1 MGSEFQNKFWSNLK
15 EMAETLDNNKGGI
28 PVPLL
33 EGSGANTPDA
43 TYEINEKKAE
53 ILGSFLKQWSVYL
66 APVYDILTPLYMIP
80 GWFAKTFYYF
90 SHALESV
97 FEKVFSLFGFF
108 NLLQGDSFIA
118 DVYSW
123 LRAFGVI
130 VFAFFVVSRIVM
142 SWMGTPFKY
151 KEFINHMIIVTAAVA
166 VLPQALIS
174 FSTLWADASN
184 NLLKTS
190 NEREAKKNI
199 SMSAQPL
206 RDNVTDIMQLVENNF
221 DISKLGRSDG
231 DNGYID
237 TSKLGKG
244 VELNK
249 IDDSNIYSLDFTSSY
264 GATDKDTL
272 KYFAENSDKN
282 VNYYGLPAIFHSA
295 LVSFEYD
302 ENGNPKLVDVK
313 GYKTKA
319 FWEVEN
325 NLKIKSYLRY
335 RVNWLAL
342 YIQQIMLILLLIGL
356 LLNTIQTIFRVV
368 LSTVVAPIVG
378 YTAVE
383 DSSKFL
389 ELLQSIFAGIA
400 GIWFEILV
408 VKYGMWFL
416 TTAGSV
422 KIEGF
427 STFFEGLGFFEKSIA
442 SIALYIGVFI
452 AASQGSRAIENWL
465 GIPTGAKTGMMQA
478 AGAAYAANR
487 IRRAGTNAVLGK
499 KNSQGQRQGG
509 LIGNKNSALSK
520 ARDFGGKA
528 LKGSGRAIV
537 GSGRAVTGGIGVAA
551 GMGQGAKSGGAL
563 SAFGNTVAN
572 STYRPAFSKAKQGI
586 DYVAKGAK
594 DNFDKGKE
602 QGARFTT
609 NFRKEEKEANLSEA
623 QDLQPT
629 KRPPGRSFSESN
641 KSSRRRP
648 KPSPKQINGRNSK
661 NKNL

>member
-1 MGSEFQNKFWSNLK
+1 MSYEDKFWSNLK
-15 EMAETLDNNKGGI
+15 EMADALESKKGGWFGI
-28 PVPLL
+28 G
-33 EGSGANTPDA
+33 EKGANTVDA
-43 TYEINEKKAE
+43 TFEINGEPTE
-53 ILGSFLKQWSVYL
+53 IIGSFLKQWSVYL
-66 APVYDILTPLYMIP
+66 SPVYDILTPLYMIP
-80 GWFAKTFYYF
+80 GWFAKIFYAF
-90 SHALESV
+90 SHALENV
-97 FEKVFSLFGFF
+97 FNNIFSLFGFF
-108 NLLQGDSFIA
+108 NLLQGHSFIA
-118 DVYSW
+118 NVYSW

-130 VFAFFVVSRIVM
+130 VFAFFIVARIVM

-151 KEFINHMIIVTAAVA
+151 KEFINHMILVTAAVA

-174 FSTLWADASN
+174 FSSLWADASKS
-184 NLLKTS
+184 LMKTS
-190 NEREAKKNI
+190 TEATAEKGV
-199 SMSAQPL
+199 SMSIQPV
-206 RDNVTDIMQLVENNF
+206 RDNVTDIMQLVNYNF
-221 DISKLGRSDG
+221 DVKKLGRESG
-231 DNGYID
+231 DNGYINP
-237 TSKLGKG
+237 SKLDKN
-244 VELNK
+244 VKLNI
-249 IDDSNIYSLDFTSSY
+249 IDDSNFYALDFTTSY

-272 KYFAENSDKN
+272 EFFAKNSSSNPNYF
-282 VNYYGLPAIFHSA
+282 GLPAFFHSA
-295 LVSFEYD
+295 LVSFEY
-302 ENGNPKLVDVK
+302 EGGKPKLVDVK
-313 GYKTKA
+313 GYKSKG

-335 RVNWLAL
+335 RVNWLTL

-368 LSTVVAPIVG
+368 LSAIVAPIVG

-408 VKYGMWFL
+408 VKYGMWFI
-416 TTAGSV
+416 TAASTVELKDV
-422 KIEGF
+422 KGTLF
-427 STFFEGLGFFEKSIA
+427 SGLGFFESAIA
-442 SIALYIGVFI
+442 SIALYVGVFL

-465 GIPTGAKTGMMQA
+465 GIPTGAKMGMMQA
-478 AGAAYAANR
+478 AGTAYAANR
-487 IRRAGTNAVLGK
+487 IGHAATNTVLGK

-528 LKGSGRAIV
+528 IKGGGRA
-537 GSGRAVTGGIGVAA
+537 AAGGIGVAA
-551 GMGQGAKSGGAL
+551 GIGQGAKSGGAL
-563 SAFGNTVAN
+563 STIGNTFAN

-609 NFRKEEKEANLSEA
+609 NFRKEEKEAKLSEA